1 MKYVPGTLLK
11 HKKSGEFAILEH
23 TYNQA
28 FGKGDEGGDLAII
41 WLDDK
46 ENPEFSTAWRKKSE
60 FLVIDSDI
68 KKNLQKIR
76 KYNKGEAAPISMNP
90 ELAEKLGY
98 GSIHTYA
105 SAKSGSKKGGIKL

>member
-1 MKYVPGTLLK
+1 MDPGTLLK
-11 HKKSGEFAILEH
+11 FKKTGELAILEY

-28 FGKGDEGGDLAII
+28 FGNGKDTGDLSII
-41 WLDDK
+41 WLDNK
-46 ENPEFSTAWRKKSE
+46 GNPEFSSAWRKKSE

-98 GSIHTYA
+98 ESIHTYA
-105 SAKSGSKKGGIKL
+105 SALSGSRKGEIKL